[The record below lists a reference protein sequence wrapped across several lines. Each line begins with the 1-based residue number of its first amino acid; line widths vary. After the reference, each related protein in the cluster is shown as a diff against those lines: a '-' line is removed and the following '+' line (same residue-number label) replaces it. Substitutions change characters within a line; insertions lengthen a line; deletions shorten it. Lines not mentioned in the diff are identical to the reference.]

1 MTGTTTN
8 HPNEII
14 DRARRRYLAA
24 NPPRITTVPAV
35 DATTGEPVGEPLLI
49 PNIGDMQILGSKMGM
64 EYLAI
69 CHDATAVQEW
79 INMAMGIVKD
89 PELLGILFAN
99 VFRGVNVV
107 IGSMIEG
114 AGARTRMQQ
123 LAVEAWSRD
132 FSDFSSDED
141 PADASDDPEPFDP
154 EADPW

>member
-1 MTGTTTN
+1 MTTTERN
-8 HPNEII
+8 DMINQ
-14 DRARRRYLAA
+14 ARRRYLAA
-24 NPPRITTVPAV
+24 NPPRITTVPAI
-35 DATTGEPVGEPLLI
+35 DAATGEPFLI
-49 PNIGDMQILGSKMGM
+49 PNIGDMQILGSKLGM

-69 CHDATAVQEW
+69 CHDSDAVQEW
-79 INMAMGIVKD
+79 SNTAMGIVKD

-107 IGSMIEG
+107 IGSMIDG

-132 FSDFSSDED
+132 FSDFRSDED
-141 PADASDDPEPFDP
+141 AAEASDDPEPFDQ